1 MRSISSTSPRKSE
14 KRLLHTCFQ
23 SSNKFL
29 NARFFFDSRIS
40 SHLSTAQYTL
50 SLANVCITYLCQPH
64 HDPTLDHGTIARHL
78 WKGAYRLHHFA
89 VCEWFNLIKACCL
102 LKELDKKSESWRQL
116 PRLLEQLLKTRA
128 NNSFQSAGET
138 APLLLENAE
147 SLGPEVYELLCQE
160 ARFLKDSELRLF
172 TISKGMWS
180 Q

>member
-14 KRLLHTCFQ
+14 KRLLHMCFQ

-89 VCEWFNLIKACCL
+89 VCEWFKLIKACCL
-102 LKELDKKSESWRQL
+102 SKELDKQSESWREL
-116 PRLLEQLLKTRA
+116 ARLLEQLLRTRA
-128 NNSFQSAGET
+128 NDSFQTAGT
-138 APLLLENAE
+138 TGPLLLENAE
-147 SLGPEVYELLCQE
+147 SLGPEVFELLCQE
-160 ARFLKDSELRLF
+160 ARFLKDSEMKLF
-172 TISKGMWS
+172 TISKGMLS